1 LDIKEYISSG
11 IIESY
16 VLGSASPQ
24 ERQEVECMGHIY
36 PEIQLEVRKQQLM
49 IEEMANKL
57 AVAPP
62 AELKAKVMDAI
73 TQVEQE
79 LPEATQAK
87 TESKAEKVIPIQRA
101 EENAKPTFN
110 WAAAAS
116 IILLLGLGAYWYA
129 SSNQITGLKNQLAEL
144 TNKANQIETEN
155 EQLVAALSES
165 DSAYQNAEAVNQML
179 ASHSTQTVEMPGTA
193 NQPDA
198 LVRVFW
204 NTDSRKVLMKV
215 ESLADVPAGKQYQLW
230 AIVDGQPTDMGVFDL
245 TAAADSVLEIP
256 HQVENAQAFAITL
269 ENEGGSPTPNLD
281 ALVVI
286 GNV

>member
-1 LDIKEYISSG
+1 M
-11 IIESY
+11 
-16 VLGSASPQ
+16 LGSASPQ